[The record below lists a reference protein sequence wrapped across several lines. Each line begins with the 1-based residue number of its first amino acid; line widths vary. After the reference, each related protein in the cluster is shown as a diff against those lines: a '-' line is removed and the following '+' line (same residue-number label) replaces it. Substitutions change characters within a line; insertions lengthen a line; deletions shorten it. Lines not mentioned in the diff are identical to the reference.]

1 MSIQGFRITAAAFGI
16 LTMALFAA
24 DSPFAGTWKL
34 NAAKSKLEGSGVGQ
48 SATVQIEVIENALK
62 ATVQATDPQGQPL
75 NFSYQA
81 PLDGKPGTV
90 TGSPT
95 TDTVSVRS
103 VNDHTLTAQ
112 GKKAGKVVYN
122 DRRVVSKDGK
132 TMTINRNGTD
142 PNGKKFHAVLVF
154 EKQ

>member
-1 MSIQGFRITAAAFGI
+1 MSIQRLSIATLAFGI
-16 LTMALFAA
+16 LTMGLFAA

-48 SATVQIEVIENALK
+48 SATVQIEVNGNALK

-95 TDTVSVRS
+95 TDTVSLRS
-103 VNDHTLTAQ
+103 VNDHTLTAE

-132 TMTINRNGTD
+132 TRTITASGTNAQGQKIMTVGVYD
-142 PNGKKFHAVLVF
+142 KK
-154 EKQ
+154 

>member
-1 MSIQGFRITAAAFGI
+1 MSIPRFGKTIAAFGI
-16 LTMALFAA
+16 VTMGLLAA

-48 SATVQIEVIENALK
+48 NGTVQLEVSGNDFK
-62 ATVQATDPQGQPL
+62 ATVQATDPQGLPL

-81 PLDGKPGTV
+81 TLDGKPGTV
-90 TGSPT
+90 TSNPNM
-95 TDTVSVRS
+95 DSVSLRR
-103 VNDHTLTAQ
+103 VNDHTLTAE
-112 GKKAGKVVYN
+112 GRKAGKVVFN
-122 DRRVVSKDGK
+122 DRRVVSKNGK

>member
-1 MSIQGFRITAAAFGI
+1 MSIPRFRKTALALGI
-16 LTMALFAA
+16 VTMALFAA

-34 NAAKSKLEGSGVGQ
+34 NAGKSKLEGSGVGQ
-48 SATVQIEVIENALK
+48 SGTVQNEVSGNTIK

-81 PLDGKPGTV
+81 TLDGKPGIV
-90 TGSPT
+90 TGNPNL
-95 TDTVSVRS
+95 DTVSIRS
-103 VNDHTLTAQ
+103 VNDHTLTAE
-112 GKKAGKVVYN
+112 GKKAGKVVFN

-132 TMTINRNGTD
+132 TITINRKGTD
-142 PNGKKFHAVLVF
+142 PNGKKFHAVLIF